1 QVSARDFWYSY
12 LRSYYTGQ
20 FQRVRREHNGT
31 LAEALA
37 SDAAARKRFNDQTD
51 RFGALLFTNNQQ
63 FDINGINSTKF
74 LEFDENFEAKNALEN
89 GKLTF
94 EIKEENA
101 VNNNFLDFWKIMFIK
116 SLMFAAAPSEYINT
130 LLKDDSDLNADVKV
144 NGQGIVRKIGTY
156 YYGVNGW

>member
-1 QVSARDFWYSY
+1 
-12 LRSYYTGQ
+12 
-20 FQRVRREHNGT
+20 
-31 LAEALA
+31 
-37 SDAAARKRFNDQTD
+37 
-51 RFGALLFTNNQQ
+51 
-63 FDINGINSTKF
+63 NSTKF

-144 NGQGIVRKIGTY
+144 N
-156 YYGVNGW
+156 